1 MDAKNVRLGFAFTG
15 SFCTLRTVTDTL
27 YKVKEKGYDIF
38 PIMSENVYSTDT
50 RFGKCKDYIEE
61 IESENI
67 TLKDN
72 NRNMQDEMIRTRD
85 KLDKVM
91 KNNYSEIKH
100 YKFLRDIKDIIR
112 DREVG
117 YMETWD
123 ILETVIN
130 KELEKYE

>member
-1 MDAKNVRLGFAFTG
+1 MNEEVRLI
-15 SFCTLRTVTDTL
+15 LN
-27 YKVKEKGYDIF
+27 KGYRENLSVDDIK
-38 PIMSENVYSTDT
+38 III
-50 RFGKCKDYIEE
+50 DYIEE

-72 NRNMQDEMIRTRD
+72 NRNMQDEMIRTWD

-91 KNNYSEIKH
+91 KNNYCEIKH

-112 DREVG
+112 DKEVG
-117 YMETWD
+117 YVETCD

>member
-1 MDAKNVRLGFAFTG
+1 MMNEEVRLI
-15 SFCTLRTVTDTL
+15 LN
-27 YKVKEKGYDIF
+27 KGYRENLSVDDIK
-38 PIMSENVYSTDT
+38 III
-50 RFGKCKDYIEE
+50 DYIEE

-72 NRNMQDEMIRTRD
+72 NRNMQDEMIRTWD
-85 KLDKVM
+85 KLDRVM

-100 YKFLRDIKDIIR
+100 YKFLRDIKDIIK
-112 DREVG
+112 DKEVG
-117 YMETWD
+117 YMETCD

>member
-1 MDAKNVRLGFAFTG
+1 MNEEVRLI
-15 SFCTLRTVTDTL
+15 LN
-27 YKVKEKGYDIF
+27 KGYRENLSVDDIK
-38 PIMSENVYSTDT
+38 III
-50 RFGKCKDYIEE
+50 DYIEE

-72 NRNMQDEMIRTRD
+72 NRNMQDEMIRTWD

-112 DREVG
+112 DKEVG
-117 YMETWD
+117 YMETCD

>member
-1 MDAKNVRLGFAFTG
+1 MNEEVRLI
-15 SFCTLRTVTDTL
+15 LNN
-27 YKVKEKGYDIF
+27 GYRENLSVDDIK
-38 PIMSENVYSTDT
+38 IIIN
-50 RFGKCKDYIEE
+50 YIEE

-72 NRNMQDEMIRTRD
+72 NRNMQDEMIRTWD
-85 KLDKVM
+85 KLDRVM

-112 DREVG
+112 DKEVG
-117 YMETWD
+117 YMETCD

>member
-1 MDAKNVRLGFAFTG
+1 MNEEVRLI
-15 SFCTLRTVTDTL
+15 LN
-27 YKVKEKGYDIF
+27 KGYRENLSVDDIK
-38 PIMSENVYSTDT
+38 IIT
-50 RFGKCKDYIEE
+50 DYIEE

-72 NRNMQDEMIRTRD
+72 NRNMQDEMIRTWE

-117 YMETWD
+117 YMETCD

>member
-1 MDAKNVRLGFAFTG
+1 MNEEVRLI
-15 SFCTLRTVTDTL
+15 LN
-27 YKVKEKGYDIF
+27 KGYRENLSVDDIK
-38 PIMSENVYSTDT
+38 III
-50 RFGKCKDYIEE
+50 DYIEE

-72 NRNMQDEMIRTRD
+72 NRNMQDEMIRTWE

-117 YMETWD
+117 YMETCD

-130 KELEKYE
+130 KELEKYK

>member
-1 MDAKNVRLGFAFTG
+1 MNEEVRLI
-15 SFCTLRTVTDTL
+15 LN
-27 YKVKEKGYDIF
+27 KGYRENLSADDIK
-38 PIMSENVYSTDT
+38 III
-50 RFGKCKDYIEE
+50 DYIEE

-72 NRNMQDEMIRTRD
+72 NRNMQDEMIRTWD
-85 KLDKVM
+85 KLDRVM

-112 DREVG
+112 DKEVG
-117 YMETWD
+117 YMETCD

>member
-1 MDAKNVRLGFAFTG
+1 MKMNEEVRLI
-15 SFCTLRTVTDTL
+15 LN
-27 YKVKEKGYDIF
+27 KGYRENLSVDDIK
-38 PIMSENVYSTDT
+38 III
-50 RFGKCKDYIEE
+50 DYIEE

-72 NRNMQDEMIRTRD
+72 NRNMQDEMIRTWD

-112 DREVG
+112 DKEVG
-117 YMETWD
+117 YMETCD
-123 ILETVIN
+123 ILETIIN